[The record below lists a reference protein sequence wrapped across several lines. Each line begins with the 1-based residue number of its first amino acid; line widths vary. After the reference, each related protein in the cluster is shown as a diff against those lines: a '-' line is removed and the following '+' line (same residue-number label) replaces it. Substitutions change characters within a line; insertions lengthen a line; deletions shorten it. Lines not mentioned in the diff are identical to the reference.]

1 MSDKHSQWSD
11 SGPIKTI
18 AFYGFSPISKLLR
31 TLETFVTNVANY
43 AFFVPIFFSSKTVGS
58 EFFGQI
64 SILKKFEAVR
74 PSWLI
79 SFYAPF
85 NHFNMS
91 LKSVRI
97 HIVNV
102 SFLGDWPVLQFLGER
117 LRGQVGRQ
125 CYFLLSGLIL
135 CRFLLRT
142 VSQCYFFQS
151 DYNINDF
158 FCQFSSSSF
167 FTKNASDYLGW
178 WWWRFFHSKRI

>member
-1 MSDKHSQWSD
+1 M
-11 SGPIKTI
+11 
-18 AFYGFSPISKLLR
+18 
-31 TLETFVTNVANY
+31 
-43 AFFVPIFFSSKTVGS
+43 GS

-79 SFYAPF
+79 SFHAHF

-102 SFLGDWPVLQFLGER
+102 CFLGDWPVLQFLGER

-125 CYFLLSGLIL
+125 CYFLLSGFIL
-135 CRFLLRT
+135 CGFLLPT
-142 VSQCYFFQS
+142 VSQCYFFSQLIILIWLFLPVFS
-151 DYNINDF
+151 FYKK
-158 FCQFSSSSF
+158 CQC
-167 FTKNASDYLGW
+167 LGW
-178 WWWRFFHSKRI
+178 WWWRFFYHKIIKCLLQLFLFITNEWCFLNI